1 MAVPVKVVIEMAG
14 TVRQLE
20 TDLLL
25 EALFQLF
32 GSDFR
37 AYERS
42 FISDKLSS
50 FMKEGGFR
58 SISSLQHGVIH
69 EAGVAANLLYR
80 LTYRPAGFFDEA
92 PAIRNLRELAEP
104 LLRSYARPKVWIPE
118 CATAEEVFA
127 LAILLEEAGVYDRA
141 VIHATCSNPALLEEI
156 RQGRFSS
163 ERVKEY
169 EANYLAGGGQE
180 TFSRYFSKKRG
191 VAQFHPQL
199 SRNITFSEYNLS
211 TDTSFNEF
219 HLIVCR
225 KRLPEFGQVLR
236 SRVLDVFSDS
246 LVRFG
251 ILFADPLDDFDLY
264 PSAGNYSAISR
275 EQGIYRRTYRID
287 SLRRVGAIA

>member
-1 MAVPVKVVIEMAG
+1 MAG

-37 AYERS
+37 GHERS
-42 FISDKLSS
+42 FIAGRLSS
-50 FMKEGGFR
+50 FMEEKGFPT
-58 SISSLQHGVIH
+58 ISSLQNSVIH
-69 EAGVAANLLYR
+69 EVGVAAKLLR
-80 LTYRPAGFFDEA
+80 SLTYRPAGAFDA
-92 PAIRNLRELAEP
+92 ACAFRSLRELAEP

-127 LAILLEEAGVYDRA
+127 LAIMLEEAGIYDRA
-141 VIHATCSNPALLEEI
+141 AIHATCSNPSLLGEI
-156 RQGRFSS
+156 RQGRFAL
-163 ERVKEY
+163 ERVEQY
-169 EANYLAGGGQE
+169 EADYLAGGGRSD
-180 TFSRYFSKKRG
+180 FSRYWSKKRG
-191 VAQFHPQL
+191 KAVFDARLQ
-199 SRNITFSEYNLS
+199 RNMTFSEYNLS

-225 KRLPEFGQVLR
+225 GRLPQFGHALR
-236 SRVLDVFSDS
+236 GRVLDVFADS

-251 ILFADPLDDFDLY
+251 ILFTDPLEEFDMQ

-275 EQGIYRRTYRID
+275 EHGIYRRTYRVD
-287 SLRRVGAIA
+287 LLRRVGAMA